1 MIDGAR
7 MVEIGLKSLVW
18 MVDGFFLMVIVSCVV
33 EFFGAVKDARADG
46 KRPVLLQYIVMAI
59 ISAVLMMIFLGLAL
73 MPWWS

>member
-18 MVDGFFLMVIVSCVV
+18 MVAGFFLMVIVSCVIQL
-33 EFFGAVKDARADG
+33 FGAVKDAVTDG
-46 KRPVLLQYIVMAI
+46 TRQEVWQYIVMAI

>member
-18 MVDGFFLMVIVSCVV
+18 MVAGFFLMVIISCVIQL
-33 EFFGAVKDARADG
+33 FGAVKDAVTDRT
-46 KRPVLLQYIVMAI
+46 RLEVWQYIVMAI
-59 ISAVLMMIFLGLAL
+59 ISSVLMMIFLGLAL